1 MTDDMRPLDPQRLG
15 PAIAILTAWAN
26 SPNDVQLTG
35 DVLLSYI
42 EEDIPEDRLV
52 TGLIGLAGILLVQL
66 EKATGTPAP
75 ELMADL
81 ARRYMT

>member
-52 TGLIGLAGILLVQL
+52 SGLIGLAGILLVQL

>member
-1 MTDDMRPLDPQRLG
+1 MTPLDPQRLG
-15 PAIAILTAWAN
+15 PAIAILTAWAH
-26 SPNDVQLTG
+26 SPHDTQLAG

-52 TGLIGLAGILLVQL
+52 TGLLALASILLVQL

-75 ELMADL
+75 ELMANL
-81 ARRYMT
+81 ARRYMS

>member
-1 MTDDMRPLDPQRLG
+1 MSKPNPQQLS
-15 PAIAILTAWAN
+15 PAIAILTAWAH
-26 SPNDVQLTG
+26 SPDNAQLAG

-42 EEDIPEDRLV
+42 EEGIPEDQLV
-52 TGLIGLAGILLVQL
+52 SGLIGLAGILLVQL
-66 EKATGTPAP
+66 EKATGRPAP